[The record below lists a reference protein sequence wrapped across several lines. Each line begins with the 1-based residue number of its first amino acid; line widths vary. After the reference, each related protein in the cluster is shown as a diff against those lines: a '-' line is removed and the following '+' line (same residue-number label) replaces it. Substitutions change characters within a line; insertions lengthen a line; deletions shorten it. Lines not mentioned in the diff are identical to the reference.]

1 LAKTRFE
8 AVDAVRGV
16 AAMSV
21 VVYHLAAYAYPAAPL
36 SGGYL
41 AVDLFFVLS
50 GFVLSHAYGQRL
62 EQGLSTPR
70 FMLLR
75 LVRLWPA
82 YLIGI
87 LAGIAFALAQAP
99 AAKVGLAALCALLF
113 IPLPLDLG
121 EGRTL
126 FPLNLPAWSL
136 FFELGANLAFVLF
149 YRFLTGRTLLALLAV
164 SAVGLVIVAIRAEGL
179 HAGWAP
185 DNFVGGG
192 PRAIYGFFAGVL
204 IQRRWPEGLNL
215 GPAPAL
221 LALACLLVP
230 VAIPLRAA
238 FDVVVVTVVFPLCAA
253 ALAGATLSPRV
264 GKMATTMGVISYPLY
279 VIHMPFVPWVRHQP
293 LVGLILLLVASYLIG
308 RFYEPPVRAFL
319 ARRLLGKVATA

>member
-1 LAKTRFE
+1 M
-8 AVDAVRGV
+8 DGVRGL
-16 AAMSV
+16 AAMAV
-21 VVYHLAAYAYPAAPL
+21 VVFHLTAYAYPAAPF

-50 GFVLSHAYGQRL
+50 GFVLSHAYSGRL
-62 EQGLSTPR
+62 ENGLSAWR
-70 FMLLR
+70 FMALR

-87 LAGIAFALAQAP
+87 LAGIAFAVAHAP
-99 AAKVGLAALCALLF
+99 AAKLLLSALCAVLF
-113 IPLPLDLG
+113 IPLPMDLG
-121 EGRTL
+121 EGRSL

-136 FFELGANLAFVLF
+136 FFELGANLAFVLL
-149 YRFLTGRTLLALLAV
+149 YRILTTRTLLALLLV

-204 IQRRWPEGLNL
+204 IQRRWPEGLKL
-215 GPAPAL
+215 GPLPAL
-221 LALACLLVP
+221 MALASLLVP
-230 VAIPLRAA
+230 FAIPFRAA
-238 FDVVVVTVVFPLCAA
+238 FDVLVVTTLFPLCVASLP
-253 ALAGATLSPRV
+253 ALALWPRAGQAAV
-264 GKMATTMGVISYPLY
+264 ALGVISYPLY
-279 VIHMPFVPWVRHQP
+279 AVHMPFIPWVRQQP
-293 LVGLILLLVASYLIG
+293 LIGLTLLLVASYLIG

-319 ARRLLGKVATA
+319 SRRLVGKL